1 MLFVK
6 ASVRDSSIEGSGL
19 FLQEFIKA
27 SSVVAIYSHGLSI
40 IPENEY
46 LRRTFLEDEL
56 VIRTGCR
63 FVSDLFIV
71 RESGVEDEDFVNHS
85 QTPNLLYHCGI
96 CFARRDIYPGEELTL
111 NYQYLLSEDE
121 PGFNDSL
128 TGEYVCGLP
137 SGAAMLQSALELAG
151 LFKEAV
157 RMERK
162 NRLKRV
168 QAGTSGLFVE

>member
-1 MLFVK
+1 MLFVN
-6 ASVRDSSIEGSGL
+6 ASVRNSTIEGSGL
-19 FLQEFIKA
+19 FLEEFTKA
-27 SSVVAIYSHGLSI
+27 SSLVAIYSHGLSI

-46 LRRTFLEDEL
+46 LNRTFLGDEL

-111 NYQYLLSEDE
+111 NYEYLLSEGE
-121 PGFNDSL
+121 PGFTDSR
-128 TGEYVCGLP
+128 TGVYVCGLP
-137 SGAAMLQSALELAG
+137 AGVAMLKSTLELAE

-157 RMERK
+157 TAETTDH
-162 NRLKRV
+162 LKHG
-168 QAGTSGLFVE
+168 QAGSSDLFLE